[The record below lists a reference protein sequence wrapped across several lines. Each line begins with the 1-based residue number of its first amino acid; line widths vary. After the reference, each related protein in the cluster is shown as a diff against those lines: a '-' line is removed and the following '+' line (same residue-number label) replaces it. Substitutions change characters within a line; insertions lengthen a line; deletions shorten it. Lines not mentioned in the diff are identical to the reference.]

1 MFRRTVFLLFA
12 ERCVLFLKN
21 QYPVAVRRPLA
32 GASSSRQWS
41 ANSATLRSIT
51 RPTDQCADFGADV
64 VTAYRF
70 QFFGTPRFENS
81 AGASIAVRSRKGVG
95 LLACLALAD
104 GKPVGREQ
112 LSALLWSDRQ
122 TTQARASLRQL
133 LVDLRHDFGRAG
145 DVFHVA
151 TDGAISCNGTAIVSD
166 VAEFHRLRRADDRQS
181 LEQAFALRR
190 GPFIEGPTP
199 DDAAFADWI
208 DDNRRSL
215 DNFWCEAT
223 ARLLRVLGRE
233 GDHRRSLEVAERLLS
248 VDPLCEPAHQAVI
261 RAHLALNNR
270 SLALRHYQEFRGKLD
285 RELGVEPDPLTQKIL
300 CGAPAPQP
308 APTDAPN
315 ASAPAIA
322 ARKPKATIAVLPF
335 ELLSRNDDDR
345 HFAGGLTEDLNT
357 GLSRFADLAVITQA
371 SVRVHARSGGNRP
384 RPLDADYLVRGS
396 VRRSE
401 HRIRVTA
408 SLVHAADG
416 TMLWSEN
423 YDRDSGDIFALQ
435 DDIVHRIVAVL
446 AARVQAFEMAKT
458 LQKPAV
464 DYQAYDLFMKAR
476 FLQQGSSKEGIL
488 SARPLL
494 REAIAREPGFASAY
508 AELALGYVAEFESDW
523 CSDPAAAGREALAAA
538 RQAIAID
545 PANSNSH
552 RALAQAQ
559 FYCNRDFNAT
569 KAHADMALAQNPN
582 DQFTMCLMGLA
593 LTCHGRVAEGQ
604 SYSAESFKLTP
615 LAPETCL
622 YSLALGAYL
631 EGDYAGAVDGFAR
644 VYGTYEEA
652 LALLAAS
659 LWNDGQHDNAR
670 AAMQRFMT
678 LKREKMAQYPGND
691 AGQWRSYMLRLIPI
705 TDEDG
710 AKKLFDGF
718 RNAGL
723 PV

>member
-1 MFRRTVFLLFA
+1 M
-12 ERCVLFLKN
+12 
-21 QYPVAVRRPLA
+21 
-32 GASSSRQWS
+32 
-41 ANSATLRSIT
+41 
-51 RPTDQCADFGADV
+51 
-64 VTAYRF
+64 TAYRF
-70 QFFGTPRFENS
+70 HFFGTPRFENS

-104 GKPVGREQ
+104 GKPVGRDR

-122 TTQARASLRQL
+122 SSQARASLRQM
-133 LVDLRHDFGRAG
+133 LVDLRHDFGPAS
-145 DVFHVA
+145 DVFEIA
-151 TDGAISCNGTAIVSD
+151 ADGAISCKGTAIVSD
-166 VAEFHRLRRADDRQS
+166 VSEFHRLRRADDRQS
-181 LEQAFALRR
+181 LERAFSLRR
-190 GPFIEGPTP
+190 GPFIEGPAP

-215 DNFWCEAT
+215 DNSWCEAT

-233 GDHRRSLEVAERLLS
+233 GDHRRSLDVAERLLT

-261 RAHLALNNR
+261 RAHLAMNNR

-285 RELGVEPDPLTQKIL
+285 RELGVEPDPLTEKIL
-300 CGAPAPQP
+300 RGAPGSQP
-308 APTDAPN
+308 ARTDAAK
-315 ASAPAIA
+315 ASAPAVA

-335 ELLSRNDDDR
+335 ELLSRNEDDL

-357 GLSRFADLAVITQA
+357 SLSRFADLAVITQA
-371 SVRVHARSGGNRP
+371 SVRVHTRSGETRL

-396 VRRSE
+396 VRRAE

-416 TMLWSEN
+416 AMLWSEQ
-423 YDRDSGDIFALQ
+423 YDRNAGHLFELQ
-435 DDIVHRIVAVL
+435 DDIVRCITAIL
-446 AARVQAFEMAKT
+446 AARVQTFEMAKT
-458 LQKPAV
+458 LQKPVV

-476 FLQQGSSKEGIL
+476 FLQQRSSEEGIL

-494 REAIAREPGFASAY
+494 REAIAREPGLASAY
-508 AELALGYVAEFESDW
+508 AELALGYVAEYESDW
-523 CSDPAAAGREALAAA
+523 CLDPAAAGREALAAA
-538 RQAIAID
+538 RQAVAID

-559 FYCNRDFNAT
+559 FYCNRDFNAA

-604 SYSAESFKLTP
+604 SYSAESYKLTP

-631 EGDYAGAVDGFAR
+631 EGDFAGAVDGFAR
-644 VYGTYEEA
+644 VYGAYEEA
-652 LALLAAS
+652 LALLAAA
-659 LWNDGQHDNAR
+659 LWNHGQHDNAR
-670 AAMQRFMT
+670 AAMQRFMA
-678 LKREKMAQYPGND
+678 LKREKMVKYPGND
-691 AGQWRSYMLRLIPI
+691 AEQWRNYILRLIPI
-705 TDEDG
+705 TDSAGVE
-710 AKKLFDGF
+710 KLFEGF
-718 RNAGL
+718 RKAGL